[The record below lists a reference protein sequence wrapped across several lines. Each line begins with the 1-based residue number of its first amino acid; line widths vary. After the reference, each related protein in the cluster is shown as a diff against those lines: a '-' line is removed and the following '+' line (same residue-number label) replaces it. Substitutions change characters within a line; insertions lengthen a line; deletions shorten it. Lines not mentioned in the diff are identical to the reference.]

1 MAFLKQANAMVVHP
15 RVSGRGWN
23 RTRRI
28 ASSGASS
35 RNLTDQAREILGGS
49 LDPDQYLFTHCF
61 PAGHMVLMGDG
72 TEKPIEDVVVGDLVV
87 THKGNVK
94 PVTTLLRKQV
104 DEDLVV
110 IKGASVP
117 EVSCTG
123 EHPFYIIRESDA
135 WCRVFPSYQGQVKCT
150 YGGKQVCEKHSCLTN
165 GATPDWVDARD
176 VRVGDRTYTPTLHRT
191 EVPEDIN
198 PNRMRLLGYYVA
210 EGRVDKDHNGR
221 LHSVRFSIHEDEVS
235 TLGAEIAGLMRME
248 FGIPS
253 YSIIQDK
260 KRDTKCVTLSFCSH
274 EHAPWFTRHAGCGSR
289 TKKLSPEVVWAPV
302 EWQRQLVGSW
312 MNGDGCYDGQNKST
326 GNNGIR
332 LSTSSD
338 DLASQAVVLLD
349 RMGIHSRLQR
359 VKTAGREYKG
369 RWIKGT
375 DGWHVEVPSTY
386 LPKVA
391 DVVGWDV
398 EGTARNRLTTRRR
411 YRYAA
416 STLSTV
422 EEVGNRHFKGTV
434 YNLSVQDD
442 ESYIVNRQA
451 VHNCTIVASV
461 DTEAPPDVKLG
472 KIREA
477 SSTRTID
484 RRYADY
490 QIKPECS
497 QYVNNNG
504 DSWSRN
510 VLLASYP
517 TFIGAH
523 NFLEHVQVEEKSKG
537 RIIDAVARDIGD
549 SVYIDILVATNRKHA
564 SLVRDIESG
573 KMGTLSM
580 GCFLPGTMVSMADG
594 RRIPIEEIQPGDM
607 VLTHK
612 GRARPVANVQIR
624 RRPWS
629 MRRIQAV
636 GVPEE
641 IVTTSTHPFFVYRAP
656 ETCACGCD
664 EPLPKLAGK
673 QTLRSMTRRFKTG
686 HDKRIFNP
694 QAKYATEEEAERKAR
709 LKSIQKMDLEE
720 VEAGELKPFD
730 FLVFPRSRFDDSVDP
745 GVSIERAKLLGY
757 FLAEGSFLK
766 YKGERTEVEFSFSYD
781 ERETYAAEVMRLLAK
796 EFPEAEA
803 PRLYATEGEGR
814 HEAIVRLHNREAAS
828 WFYEHGG
835 EYSHL
840 KTLKAEVLRWP
851 EEHQKALIAGWVNG
865 DGWLSGEGHTG
876 GITTSYDLTCQLHLI
891 AARVGAFC
899 TVFSSAETAE
909 GLQIV
914 NGETIPV
921 RQGDGKLPHYTLSFG
936 QTQAQVFRN
945 YSDKV
950 ISDPH
955 FQSQG
960 LRVND
965 DYVMFPI
972 TSIESEPYNGFVYD
986 LEVEEDHSYVVEGV
1000 AVHNCTTDFT
1010 ICTKCGHYAVDETE
1024 LCDHIRHAK
1033 LNTFLDDRG
1042 QKRVI
1047 AELCGHIDYD
1057 ENPDAPGGVRFIE
1070 ASWVG
1075 VPAFPGAVMR
1085 NIMDAPDGTGKSESE
1100 IRAIL
1105 ASPPQFWSDAAMAKA
1120 ASLHSKVSFDFG
1132 AEDNAEEEAPA
1143 DKGDTAPFKDLEDAL
1158 YDRVTKKV
1166 RERIEREM
1174 REQQSEEA
1182 IEQLPASDAPNDT
1195 VIKEGFA
1202 NPARNQPRTVSS
1214 SQKKQAAERYASAL
1228 STLVRVAAS
1237 DVALVEGIASTNI
1250 AYGVRVPRDV
1260 YRAALRVGA
1269 IHKHASPE
1277 AYVRACRKAAGRK
1290 LSTVEFRVVVRVGT
1304 LLSRWES
1311 INNPPLNP

>member
-28 ASSGASS
+28 ASSGAST
-35 RNLTDQAREILGGS
+35 RNLTDQAREILGGA

-117 EVSCTG
+117 EVACTG

-210 EGRVDKDHNGR
+210 EGRVDKDQNGR

-248 FGIPS
+248 FGVPS

-260 KRDTKCVTLSFCSH
+260 KRDTKCVTLSFHTH
-274 EHAPWFTRHAGCGSR
+274 EHAPWFIRHAGCGSR

-312 MNGDGCYDGQNKST
+312 MNGDGCYDGQNKPT

-375 DGWHVEVPSTY
+375 DGWHVEVSATY
-386 LPKVA
+386 LPKLA
-391 DVVGWDV
+391 DVVHWDV

-490 QIKPECS
+490 LIKPECS

-504 DSWSRN
+504 DSWSRD

-517 TFIGAH
+517 TFIGSH
-523 NFLEHVQVEEKSKG
+523 NFLEHVQQEEKSKG

-573 KMGTLSM
+573 KIVEQSGWTVTAAPAKHQEPWLRTLAYRVDSHEGSIVFAGDTVPCEPLAQLAQGADTLVVSCWDHQHTLSVSDTPSMMGTLEAARFAQQT
-580 GCFLPGTMVSMADG
+580 GVKRL
-594 RRIPIEEIQPGDM
+594 
-607 VLTHK
+607 VLTHIHIPLDQPGSSEK
-612 GRARPVANVQIR
+612 GIADVARLYE
-624 RRPWS
+624 
-629 MRRIQAV
+629 
-636 GVPEE
+636 GE
-641 IVTTSTHPFFVYRAP
+641 IV
-656 ETCACGCD
+656 
-664 EPLPKLAGK
+664 
-673 QTLRSMTRRFKTG
+673 
-686 HDKRIFNP
+686 
-694 QAKYATEEEAERKAR
+694 
-709 LKSIQKMDLEE
+709 
-720 VEAGELKPFD
+720 
-730 FLVFPRSRFDDSVDP
+730 
-745 GVSIERAKLLGY
+745 
-757 FLAEGSFLK
+757 
-766 YKGERTEVEFSFSYD
+766 
-781 ERETYAAEVMRLLAK
+781 
-796 EFPEAEA
+796 
-803 PRLYATEGEGR
+803 
-814 HEAIVRLHNREAAS
+814 
-828 WFYEHGG
+828 
-835 EYSHL
+835 
-840 KTLKAEVLRWP
+840 
-851 EEHQKALIAGWVNG
+851 
-865 DGWLSGEGHTG
+865 
-876 GITTSYDLTCQLHLI
+876 
-891 AARVGAFC
+891 
-899 TVFSSAETAE
+899 
-909 GLQIV
+909 
-914 NGETIPV
+914 
-921 RQGDGKLPHYTLSFG
+921 FG
-936 QTQAQVFRN
+936 QE
-945 YSDKV
+945 
-950 ISDPH
+950 
-955 FQSQG
+955 
-960 LRVND
+960 L
-965 DYVMFPI
+965 M
-972 TSIESEPYNGFVYD
+972 
-986 LEVEEDHSYVVEGV
+986 SY
-1000 AVHNCTTDFT
+1000 
-1010 ICTKCGHYAVDETE
+1010 E
-1024 LCDHIRHAK
+1024 L
-1033 LNTFLDDRG
+1033 
-1042 QKRVI
+1042 
-1047 AELCGHIDYD
+1047 
-1057 ENPDAPGGVRFIE
+1057 
-1070 ASWVG
+1070 
-1075 VPAFPGAVMR
+1075 
-1085 NIMDAPDGTGKSESE
+1085 
-1100 IRAIL
+1100 
-1105 ASPPQFWSDAAMAKA
+1105 
-1120 ASLHSKVSFDFG
+1120 
-1132 AEDNAEEEAPA
+1132 
-1143 DKGDTAPFKDLEDAL
+1143 
-1158 YDRVTKKV
+1158 
-1166 RERIEREM
+1166 
-1174 REQQSEEA
+1174 
-1182 IEQLPASDAPNDT
+1182 
-1195 VIKEGFA
+1195 
-1202 NPARNQPRTVSS
+1202 
-1214 SQKKQAAERYASAL
+1214 
-1228 STLVRVAAS
+1228 
-1237 DVALVEGIASTNI
+1237 
-1250 AYGVRVPRDV
+1250 
-1260 YRAALRVGA
+1260 
-1269 IHKHASPE
+1269 
-1277 AYVRACRKAAGRK
+1277 
-1290 LSTVEFRVVVRVGT
+1290 
-1304 LLSRWES
+1304 
-1311 INNPPLNP
+1311 